1 MSEMVRAGVERPHKR
16 LEVWQRAMTL
26 VEAIYGLT
34 EEFPKSEVYG
44 LSGQMRRSSISVP
57 CNIAE
62 GAARKTGS
70 EFVQFLTIAQGSL
83 SELDTQVE
91 LACRLGYIDEQRRAE
106 ATGEITTVFKMLS
119 GLVRK
124 IRGSGE

>member
-1 MSEMVRAGVERPHKR
+1 MAGAERPHKR
-16 LEVWQRAMTL
+16 LEVWQKAMAL
-26 VEAIYGLT
+26 VEVIYVLT
-34 EEFPKSEVYG
+34 GEFPKSEVYG
-44 LSGQMRRSSISVP
+44 LTGQMRRSAISVP

-62 GAARKTGS
+62 GAARKTRS

-124 IRGSGE
+124 VRADGE

>member
-1 MSEMVRAGVERPHKR
+1 VTAGGERPHKR
-16 LEVWQRAMTL
+16 LEVWQKAMAL

-34 EEFPKSEVYG
+34 MEFPRSEVYG
-44 LSGQMRRSSISVP
+44 LSGQMRRSAISVP

-62 GAARKTGS
+62 GAARKTRS

-91 LACRLGYIDEQRRAE
+91 LACRLGYVDEQRRAE
-106 ATGEITTVFKMLS
+106 ASAEITTVFRMLS

-124 IRGSGE
+124 VRGGNSE

>member
-1 MSEMVRAGVERPHKR
+1 MGEMVTTGGGRPHKR
-16 LEVWQRAMTL
+16 LEVWQKAMAL

-34 EEFPKSEVYG
+34 AEFPRSEVYG
-44 LSGQMRRSSISVP
+44 LSGQMRRSAISVP

-62 GAARKTGS
+62 GAARKTRS

-91 LACRLGYIDEQRRAE
+91 LACRLGYIDEQRRTEVTA
-106 ATGEITTVFKMLS
+106 EITTVFRMLS

-124 IRGSGE
+124 VRSE